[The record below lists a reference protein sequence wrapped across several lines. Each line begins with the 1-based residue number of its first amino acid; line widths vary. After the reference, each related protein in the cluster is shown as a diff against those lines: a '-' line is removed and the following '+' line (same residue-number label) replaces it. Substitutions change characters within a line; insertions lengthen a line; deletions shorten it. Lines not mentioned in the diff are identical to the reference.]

1 MAKTKRGSLI
11 TLVLLAALPFCACG
25 DSDQIKKVKLRAA
38 SGPEEAGA
46 GLYEESPLRISIA
59 AMLSPKSS
67 LVTYGEL
74 VQYIGKRLNSP
85 VKVVFTKKYAE
96 TNDSLRNSGSDIAFI
111 CTGAYLAAREGSR
124 SVPNGTGQYNSSSKP
139 LSGDGFPL
147 DIIAV
152 PVVYGETVYNSVI
165 VAAKNNP
172 VRGLRDLKGKT
183 FAFTDEF
190 SLTGHLYIQA
200 RLAELKLTSSFFS
213 GTIFTGSHDNSIKSV
228 AEGFS
233 DAASVDNL
241 IYQAL
246 LRRGDFHAKQ
256 LKIIEK
262 SPPFGIPPV
271 VARHGLEAGLK
282 VRVRAILLAMHK
294 DEDGARILKKI
305 SIERFVTPA
314 PELYSYAEKV
324 YKGLDIK

>member
-1 MAKTKRGSLI
+1 M
-11 TLVLLAALPFCACG
+11 LLAALPLCACR

-46 GLYEESPLRISIA
+46 GVYEEPPLRISIA

-74 VQYIGKRLNSP
+74 AQYIGKRLNSP

-96 TNDSLRNSGSDIAFI
+96 TNESLRNSGSDIAFI
-111 CTGAYLAAREGSR
+111 CTGAYLAARKE
-124 SVPNGTGQYNSSSKP
+124 
-139 LSGDGFPL
+139 FPL

-165 VAAKNNP
+165 VAAKSSP
-172 VRGLRDLKGKT
+172 ARSFRDLKGKT

-213 GTIFTGSHDNSIKSV
+213 GTIFTGSHDNSIKTV

-241 IYQAL
+241 VYQAL

-256 LKIIEK
+256 LRIIEK

-282 VRVRAILLAMHK
+282 ARVRAILLAMHK
-294 DEDGARILKKI
+294 DEEGARILKTI
-305 SIERFVTPA
+305 SIERFVAPA
-314 PELYSYAEKV
+314 PGLYSNAEKV
-324 YKGLDIK
+324 YKDSDIR

>member
-1 MAKTKRGSLI
+1 M
-11 TLVLLAALPFCACG
+11 LVLTAVLPFCACK
-25 DSDQIKKVKLRAA
+25 DPDQIKKVKLQAA
-38 SGPEEAGA
+38 AGPGETGAEPHEA
-46 GLYEESPLRISIA
+46 SPLRISVA

-74 VQYIGKRLNSP
+74 AQYVGKRLNSP
-85 VKVVFTKKYAE
+85 VKVIFTKKYAE
-96 TNDSLRNSGSDIAFI
+96 TNDSLRNSESDIAFI
-111 CTGAYLAAREGSR
+111 CTGAYLAARE
-124 SVPNGTGQYNSSSKP
+124 K
-139 LSGDGFPL
+139 FPL

-165 VAAKNNP
+165 IAAKNNP
-172 VRGLRDLKGKT
+172 ARSFGDLKGRT

-200 RLAELKLTSSFFS
+200 RLEELKQTSSFFS
-213 GTIFTGSHDNSIKSV
+213 GTVFTGSHDNSIKAV

-233 DAASVDNL
+233 NAASVDNL
-241 IYQAL
+241 VYQAL

-256 LKIIEK
+256 LKVIEK

-282 VRVRAILLAMHK
+282 ARVRAILLAMHK
-294 DEDGARILKKI
+294 DEAGARILKTI
-305 SIERFVTPA
+305 SIERFVAPA
-314 PELYSYAEKV
+314 PGLYSYAEKV
-324 YKGLDIK
+324 YKDSGIR